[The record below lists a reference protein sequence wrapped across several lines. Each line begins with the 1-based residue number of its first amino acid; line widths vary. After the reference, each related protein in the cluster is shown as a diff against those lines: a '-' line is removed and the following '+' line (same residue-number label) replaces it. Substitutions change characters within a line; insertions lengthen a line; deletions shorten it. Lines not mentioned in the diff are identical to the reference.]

1 MRDFC
6 SIVIGFSGYFLS
18 CALRSTGTKFYYWI
32 KMDEEG
38 FSVE

>member
-6 SIVIGFSGYFLS
+6 SIVIGVSGYFLS